1 MRNEDG
7 KVRKGG
13 KMRRGEEGEELK
25 EKESIVYN
33 IIVYVIM
40 YNI

>member
-13 KMRRGEEGEELK
+13 KMRRGEEGEEQK
-25 EKESIVYN
+25 IEEYSIR
-33 IIVYVIM
+33 
-40 YNI
+40 